1 MNCENLQFNLSL
13 YIDDVLSEDE
23 RASIEKHLPT
33 CPLCRQKLSEYKELK
48 NNLRMVARP
57 QIPADLLNSVR
68 SAVAFEI
75 NQPTINIGN
84 EIRTSFSDKIAHWLM
99 PYSIGT
105 VAASLFAF
113 VLFSFILT
121 GNSNNSEFIAQNES
135 SENEKSSI
143 LLAKGTPDKIR
154 DELFLP
160 EDYERITIADYQPEL
175 NPTGALVALTKS
187 IVRGNIKD
195 EEVVI
200 VADVFS
206 NGFARINEVVEP
218 PNNQESMD
226 ELQKA
231 FRTNPADAPFLPV
244 KGGTKAGYVQVILK
258 IQRVDVIDPT
268 PKKKV
273 KNKK

>member
-23 RASIEKHLPT
+23 RALIEKHLPT
-33 CPLCRQKLSEYKELK
+33 CPLCRQKLSEYIELK
-48 NNLRMVARP
+48 NDLRMVVHP
-57 QIPADLLNSVR
+57 QIPTNLLNSVR

-75 NQPTINIGN
+75 NQPMINIGN
-84 EIRTSFSDKIAHWLM
+84 VIQPSFRDQIARWLM

-113 VLFSFILT
+113 ILFSFILT
-121 GNSNNSEFIAQNES
+121 GNSSNSEFIAQNDAI
-135 SENEKSSI
+135 ENEQSSV

-160 EDYERITIADYQPEL
+160 EDYQRITIADYQPEL
-175 NPTGALVALTKS
+175 NPAGALVALTKS

-231 FRTNPADAPFLPV
+231 FMTNPSDAPFLPV
-244 KGGTKAGYVQVILK
+244 KGNTKVGYVQVILK

-268 PKKKV
+268 PNKKV
-273 KNKK
+273 KSKK